1 MHNILQ
7 LKIYLKEKPEIW
19 RRFLVSDFW
28 SFHRLHRII
37 QEVMGWENYH
47 LYYFEVGKTH
57 IEPPCDDY
65 YPSDEGDK
73 NAKTTR
79 IFEFIEEKGQKFKY
93 EYDFG
98 DGWEHSIILE
108 KILPPDNQIQTP
120 ECIAGKRNCPPE
132 DCGGIW
138 GYSDMLDIL
147 KQPDH
152 EEYESYSEWLGD
164 EFDPEY
170 FDKDEINKMLKEKD
184 FGCIWL

>member
-98 DGWEHSIILE
+98 DGWEHKIIVE
-108 KILPPDNQIQTP
+108 KISP
-120 ECIAGKRNCPPE
+120 EDEYCLNFVVKCLKGEKACPPE
-132 DCGGIW
+132 DCGGV
-138 GYSDMLDIL
+138 GSY
-147 KQPDH
+147 
-152 EEYESYSEWLGD
+152 EEKLNIQKNKKHPRYKELIINWLGED
-164 EFDPEY
+164 FDSEK
-170 FDKDEINKMLKEKD
+170 FNINEVNKKLEK
-184 FGCIWL
+184 I